1 MGPYR
6 VTSYHQ
12 LLIALGRGHTHKHS
26 AYRLPR
32 QKVILRNQASTGL
45 HASGLTTKNLT
56 EGSYG
61 VWLTQ

>member
-1 MGPYR
+1 MPP
-6 VTSYHQ
+6 VINS
-12 LLIALGRGHTHKHS
+12 LGVGTHTHKHS

-32 QKVILRNQASTGL
+32 QKVILRSQASTGL

-61 VWLTQ
+61 VLLTQ